1 MPVKIS
7 RLTVH
12 GDPKEVELVISDN
25 PARKNATVW
34 IRARFPFEQFTP
46 QERFAVLA
54 QNVIDELQ
62 QLADQAKKNAQAEPR

>member
-1 MPVKIS
+1 VDSGAI
-7 RLTVH
+7 
-12 GDPKEVELVISDN
+12 
-25 PARKNATVW
+25 
-34 IRARFPFEQFTP
+34 PFEQFTP